1 MNQEKP
7 IKLLTIEDE
16 VIVRTC
22 IVAYFQDM
30 GCTVFE
36 AGNGKVGLDI
46 FHKEQPDVVLCDL
59 RMPVMDGFE
68 VIEVIRNESPE
79 TPLIVVSGNG
89 QVQDTVKAMRAG
101 AWDYVEKPIRDL
113 DELELAVIKGLDR
126 AALVKENRMYRE
138 HLEEE
143 VEKRTAEL
151 VAETAERKRAH
162 EQVESLR
169 LQQML
174 MDSIPTPTFY
184 QDLNGICQIANEA
197 LANFLNKPK
206 SDLVGCACSDLLS
219 CETSVEDVPYLL
231 ETNGG
236 VHAYETRVLNGHQV
250 LRDVLVHK
258 TRMNDD
264 SGEPIGISVTYQD
277 ITERK
282 ELEEQL
288 LKELSSNLSIFET
301 APALLLVLDH
311 NGKILRF
318 NPACEKA
325 TGYATSMCIGLRFQ
339 DLFITEDH
347 EAELN
352 ATLKNAIDSKHKIT
366 QEFNFIARDKQE
378 LWISWSFSMLKS
390 KQTNTG
396 GNETIIAVGLNTT
409 KQKHLIHSLEDH
421 REHLGELV
429 TARTSEL
436 IHAKDMADAANKA
449 KSDFLAN
456 MSHEIRTPMNG
467 VLGMTNLLCATELSS
482 KQQGYADTIKNSAD
496 SLLSIINDILDFSKI
511 EAGKLDISPHPFN
524 LEAMVADVIE
534 LFKGKVAEKN
544 ITLKLDLN
552 RSLPMDLIG
561 DSGRIRQILAN
572 LISNAIKFTSKGGV
586 EVIIIPESTES
597 NNEKITIYFSVIDTG
612 IGIDAVKQGM
622 VFDKFTQEEAST
634 TRKYGGTGL
643 GLAISKQLSELMGGT
658 IGVESSKNNGSVFWF
673 KIPLTIN
680 TDTTTFESEE
690 TTKQLEHDAMH
701 HSFAGSR
708 VLLVEDNKVN
718 QIVATEVLEDFGCVV
733 DIAGN
738 GQEGVNLFCSNDY
751 DLILMDCSMPVLDGF
766 SATSIIREKES
777 EQGKS
782 CTGTPIVA
790 MTALAMDGDKGRC
803 LKSGMNDYISKP
815 IEAGEIYKFL
825 VKFLKPT
832 VADSAMPVTISSDNT
847 IVNSRYTPG
856 IDYPKLQKRF
866 KNNKVIIVEILNQV
880 LTDCS
885 NATSNIKEAIKEKDI
900 DKGARTAHSLKSAAA
915 QIMAKGLEKICSSI
929 EKSFFAENISEV
941 ENDLTTLDTELSQV
955 IQSCSAIINNRETDE
970 YSRPAPDLT
979 PERVADINYCLSD
992 LTGSLQK
999 RAPILTEKSLDKLL
1013 ENLGDR
1019 DKTVKAL
1026 QNAIRNYEFAE
1037 ALEHVNNLQKEIEER
1052 IK

>member
-1 MNQEKP
+1 
-7 IKLLTIEDE
+7 
-16 VIVRTC
+16 
-22 IVAYFQDM
+22 
-30 GCTVFE
+30 
-36 AGNGKVGLDI
+36 
-46 FHKEQPDVVLCDL
+46 
-59 RMPVMDGFE
+59 
-68 VIEVIRNESPE
+68 
-79 TPLIVVSGNG
+79 
-89 QVQDTVKAMRAG
+89 
-101 AWDYVEKPIRDL
+101 
-113 DELELAVIKGLDR
+113 
-126 AALVKENRMYRE
+126 
-138 HLEEE
+138 
-143 VEKRTAEL
+143 
-151 VAETAERKRAH
+151 
-162 EQVESLR
+162 
-169 LQQML
+169 

-184 QDLNGICQIANEA
+184 QDLNGICQVANEA
-197 LANFLNKPK
+197 LANFLNKQK
-206 SDLVGCACSDLLS
+206 SELVGCACSDLLS
-219 CETSVEDVPYLL
+219 CEANGETVHSLL

-236 VHAYETRVLNGHQV
+236 VHAYETQVLNGHQV
-250 LRDVLVHK
+250 SRDVLVHK
-258 TRMNDD
+258 TRMNND

-366 QEFNFIARDKQE
+366 QEFNFISRDKQE

-390 KQTNTG
+390 KQTNTE
-396 GNETIIAVGLNTT
+396 GNRTIIAVGLNTT
-409 KQKHLIHSLEDH
+409 KQKQLINSLEGH
-421 REHLGELV
+421 QEHLEELV

-436 IHAKDMADAANKA
+436 IQAKDLADAANKA

-482 KQQGYADTIKNSAD
+482 KQQGYADTIKNSAN

-552 RSLPMDLIG
+552 RNLPMDLIG

-572 LISNAIKFTSKGGV
+572 LISNAIKFTSRGGV
-586 EVIIIPESTES
+586 EVIIIPESTEN
-597 NNEKITIYFSVIDTG
+597 NNEKITIYFSIIDTG
-612 IGIDAVKQGM
+612 IGIDAEKQEM

-673 KIPLTIN
+673 KIPFKIN
-680 TDTTTFESEE
+680 TDTTTFENEE
-690 TTKQLEHDAMH
+690 TTKQLEHAAMH
-701 HSFAGSR
+701 HSFAGSK

-733 DIAGN
+733 DIANN
-738 GQEGVNLFCSNDY
+738 GQEGVNLFCTNNY

-766 SATSIIREKES
+766 SATSIMREKES

-782 CTGTPIVA
+782 CTATPIVA
-790 MTALAMDGDKGRC
+790 MTALAMDGDKDRC

-815 IEAGEIYKFL
+815 VEAAKVYKFL
-825 VKFLKPT
+825 IKFLKPT
-832 VADSAMPVTISSDNT
+832 ITESPTPVVLSSDNT
-847 IVNSRYTPG
+847 EDPVRYTPG
-856 IDYPKLQKRF
+856 IDYPKLQRRF
-866 KNNKVIIVEILNQV
+866 ANNRGVIIEILSQIIG
-880 LTDCS
+880 DYS
-885 NATSNIKEAIKEKDI
+885 NVIKNIKDAIKENDI
-900 DKGARTAHSLKSAAA
+900 EKGARIAHSLKSVAA
-915 QIMAKGLEKICSSI
+915 QIMAKHLEKISRLI
-929 EKSFFAENISEV
+929 EKAFFAENITEV
-941 ENDLTTLDTELSQV
+941 ESHLPSLDAELSQV
-955 IQSCSAIINNRETDE
+955 IQSCSSLIKDRKTDE
-970 YSRPAPDLT
+970 CLRPAPELT
-979 PERVADINYCLSD
+979 PERVADINDCVSE
-992 LTGSLQK
+992 LTESLQK
-999 RAPILTEKSLDKLL
+999 RAPVLTEKSLDKLL
-1013 ENLGDR
+1013 EHTGDC
-1019 DKTVKAL
+1019 DKTVIAL
-1026 QNAIRNYEFAE
+1026 QKAIRIYEFAE
-1037 ALEHVNNLQKEIEER
+1037 AQQLANTLQKEIEER